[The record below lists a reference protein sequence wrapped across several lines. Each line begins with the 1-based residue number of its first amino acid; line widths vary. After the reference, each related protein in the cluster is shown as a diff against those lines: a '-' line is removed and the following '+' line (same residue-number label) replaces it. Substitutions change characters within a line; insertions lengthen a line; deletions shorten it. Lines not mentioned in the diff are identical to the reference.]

1 MNLSLPEE
9 DYIDIRLLTAG
20 GRCLHDGKHCIQ
32 FAFQI
37 LLENVSD
44 GSVRLKGRKWVITG
58 TDGQTTILEGENVFN
73 IQPLLKPGEVFSYTG
88 YHMLPSQPRRIEL
101 RYFGL
106 NSSALPFITPS
117 FSFPRRAFTI
127 PKV

>member
-9 DYIDIRLLTAG
+9 DLIDIRLLTAG
-20 GRCLHDGKHCIQ
+20 GRYLQDGQHHLQ

-37 LLENVSD
+37 LLKNVSE
-44 GSVRLKGRKWVITG
+44 GSVRIKGRKWFITG
-58 TDGQTTILEGENVFN
+58 IDGQTTILEGENVFN

-88 YHMLPSQPRRIEL
+88 FHLLPSHPRRIEL

-106 NSSALPFITPS
+106 NSSARPFITPP
-117 FSFPRRAFTI
+117 FSFPHRAFNV
-127 PKV
+127 PNG